1 MEGEVVKTMGEAIT
15 SGITSCIDIFGKA
28 VTMITDNTIAMV
40 FIGFSLLG
48 GAVGLFSKVKSA

>member
-15 SGITSCIDIFGKA
+15 SGITTSIDIFSKA
-28 VTMITDNTIAMV
+28 VTMITDNTVAMV

-48 GAVGLFSKVKSA
+48 GAVGLFSKVKRA